1 MNPDEHKAII
11 ERGTE
16 IQWLKFAEHLRENYG
31 YLLNLN
37 LCLRIAEDA
46 KEFASNET
54 SEVRA
59 NG

>member
-1 MNPDEHKAII
+1 MAENSK
-11 ERGTE
+11 TQ

-46 KEFASNET
+46 KNFVASEGG
-54 SEVRA
+54 E
-59 NG
+59 